1 MILGHLA
8 LVVAAL
14 FAGAAVYVNVAEHPA
29 RLRLADG
36 PLLAQW
42 QPAYQHGLMMQASL
56 AVLGFILG
64 MAAWWQTGDW
74 RWALGAC
81 VMVANW
87 PYTLVVMLP
96 TNKRLTA
103 MDPARP
109 GADVRVLLQKWGRL
123 HAVRTTLGFTATAVY
138 LWASVR

>member
-1 MILGHLA
+1 MIFGQVA

-14 FAGAAVYVNVAEHPA
+14 FAGAAVYITVAEHPA

-42 QPAYQHGLMMQASL
+42 QPAYQRGFMMQGSL
-56 AVLGFILG
+56 AVVAFLIG
-64 MAAWWQTGDW
+64 MTAWWQTKDW

-81 VMVANW
+81 VMVTNW
-87 PYTLVVMLP
+87 PYTVILMMP
-96 TNKRLTA
+96 TNKALMA

-109 GADVRVLLQKWGRL
+109 GSGARLLIQKWGTL
-123 HAVRTTLGFTATAVY
+123 HAVRTGLGFTATAIF
-138 LWASVR
+138 LWASLR